1 MSSAKLS
8 RQQFLGDLADF
19 ADEAQ
24 QLIETECN
32 GFPVDPEASAQ
43 RRIDSWD
50 SLRFFFYT
58 YFPHYVKGDGE
69 SSVFHDYALD
79 EIPTKILVGE
89 ILREAIA
96 APRGE
101 AKSTIFA
108 MAMLIWLVVT
118 ERKKFIGLLMDSA
131 DQAEMLLEAVR
142 VEFENNP
149 RLLMDFPEAMGKG
162 PRWRIGLL
170 ITNNGVRIKSGGMDK
185 KLRGW
190 RHGAHRPDFILLDD
204 IENDDNVR
212 KPEQRDKL
220 QKKINKAVLKLGP
233 PDGSMD
239 VVLYGTILMYDSV
252 LARYMDS
259 PAWISHRFQAI
270 INWPDAMDLWEAWEE
285 IYLNEGKVSSDKFYK
300 KNRKAM
306 DAGAVV
312 SWPSMR
318 PLLMLMELRA
328 DDPDSFDTEYQND
341 PGNSDDA
348 PFQDL
353 VYWVQPCRDWIY
365 YGSCDPSLGKNNK
378 RRDPSAI
385 LVGGYDRNH
394 GILDVIEANIR
405 RRVPDKI
412 ISDII
417 ELQRIYTCLG
427 WAVETVQFQ
436 EFMRT
441 ELVKRSAQQHI
452 PVPAR
457 AVIPITDKDLRIE
470 SIQPHCANG
479 LIRFSRKLKVLIQQL
494 KHWPEADHD
503 DGPDALEMLYKL
515 AVSGAGGIPNILTS
529 RRTSA
534 NRFRGYNQ

>member
-1 MSSAKLS
+1 MSSVKLS
-8 RQQFLGDLADF
+8 RRQFLDELDGF
-19 ADEAQ
+19 AEETRL
-24 QLIETECN
+24 LIEADCDR
-32 GFPVDPEASAQ
+32 FPIDPVASKQ
-43 RRIDSWD
+43 RREEAWD
-50 SLRFFFYT
+50 NLRFFFYT

-69 SSVFHDYALD
+69 SSAFHDYALD
-79 EIPTKILVGE
+79 DIPEKILLGE
-89 ILREAIA
+89 LLREAIA
-96 APRGE
+96 ASRGE

-118 ERKKFIGLLMDSA
+118 KRKKFIGLLMDSA
-131 DQAEMLLEAVR
+131 DQSEMLLEAVKA
-142 VEFENNP
+142 EFEDNP

-170 ITNNGVRIKSGGMDK
+170 VTNNGVRIKSGGMDK

-239 VVLYGTILMYDSV
+239 VIFYGTILMYDSV
-252 LARYMDS
+252 LARFMDAPS
-259 PAWISHRFQAI
+259 WTSHRFQAI
-270 INWPDAMDLWEAWEE
+270 IQWPDAMDLWEQWEE
-285 IYLNEGKVSSDKFYK
+285 VYLNEGKKSSDKFYK
-300 KNRKAM
+300 KHRKAM
-306 DAGAVV
+306 DAGAIV

-328 DDPDSFDTEYQND
+328 DDSDSFDTEYQND
-341 PGNSDDA
+341 PGSSDDA

-353 VYWVQPCRDWIY
+353 IYWVQPCRDWIY
-365 YGSCDPSLGKNNK
+365 YGACDPSLGKNNK
-378 RRDPSAI
+378 RRDPSAV

-394 GILDVIEANIR
+394 GILDVVEANIR

-417 ELQRIYTCLG
+417 EFQRQYTCLV
-427 WAVETVQFQ
+427 WAFESVQFQ
-436 EFMRT
+436 EFMRG
-441 ELVKRSAQQHI
+441 ELVKRSAALHI

-457 AVIPITDKDLRIE
+457 PVNPISDKDLRIE
-470 SIQPHCANG
+470 SLQPHCANG
-479 LIRFSRKLKVLIQQL
+479 IIRFSLKHKTLLQQL
-494 KHWPEADHD
+494 KHWPDADHD
-503 DGPDALEMLYKL
+503 DGPDALEMLFKL
-515 AVSGAGGIPNILTS
+515 AVSSSFGVPQVLAKS
-529 RRTSA
+529 RASSKRL
-534 NRFRGYNQ
+534 RGYQ

>member
-1 MSSAKLS
+1 MSSIKLS
-8 RQQFLGDLADF
+8 RLRFLDELADF

-24 QLIETECN
+24 QLVEADCD
-32 GFPVDPEASAQ
+32 GFSVDPAASKQ
-43 RRIDSWD
+43 RRHDAWD
-50 SLRFFFYT
+50 DLRYFFYT

-79 EIPTKILVGE
+79 EIPAKILAGE
-89 ILREAIA
+89 ILREVIA

-118 ERKKFIGLLMDSA
+118 KRKKFIGLLMDSS
-131 DQAEMLLEAVR
+131 DQAEMLLEAVK

-170 ITNNGVRIKSGGMDK
+170 ITNNGIRIKSAGMDK
-185 KLRGW
+185 KIRGW
-190 RHGAHRPDFILLDD
+190 RHGAHRPDFMLMDD

-239 VVLYGTILMYDSV
+239 TILYGTILMYDSV
-252 LARYMDS
+252 LSRYMDS
-259 PAWISHRFQAI
+259 PSWTSHRFQAI
-270 INWPDAMDLWEAWEE
+270 VNWPDAMDLWEKWEE
-285 IYLNEGKVSSDKFYK
+285 VFLNEGKVSSDKFYK
-300 KNRKAM
+300 KNRKTM
-306 DAGAVV
+306 NQGAVV

-328 DDPDSFDTEYQND
+328 EDSESFDTEYQND
-341 PGNSDDA
+341 PGNSEDA

-353 VYWVQPCRDWIY
+353 VYWVHPCRDWVFY
-365 YGSCDPSLGKNNK
+365 AACDPSLGKNNK

-394 GILDVIEANIR
+394 GILDIVEASIR

-417 ELQRIYTCLG
+417 EFQKQYTCIV
-427 WAVETVQFQ
+427 WAIESVQFQ

-441 ELVKRSAQQHI
+441 ELVKRSAAQHI

-470 SIQPHCANG
+470 SIQPHCVNG
-479 LIRFSRKLKVLIQQL
+479 LIRFSLKHKVLLRQL
-494 KHWPEADHD
+494 MHWPEADHD

-515 AVSGAGGIPNILTS
+515 AVSGAGGIPKILS
-529 RRTSA
+529 SQRASA
-534 NRFRGYNQ
+534 KRYRGH